1 MLNGL
6 IGKKIGMTRLFLGEG
21 RAVPVTVLEVG
32 PCTVVQVKSQEKEAY
47 NALQLGFG
55 AKREKSVNK
64 PAAGHFAKAGV
75 EAKSVLKEFR
85 VDDPAEYEVGQE
97 LTAEMFEPGQKVHV
111 TGRSKGRGFT
121 GVVKR
126 HGFSGGRATHGCTTH
141 DAPGSIG
148 MSATPARVLRGKRM
162 PGRYGNDRTQVRN
175 LKVVDVR
182 PEHNLVMVKGAV
194 PGANGGIVIIEK
206 AN

>member
-1 MLNGL
+1 
-6 IGKKIGMTRLFLGEG
+6 MTRLFLGEG
-21 RAVPVTVLEVG
+21 HAVPVTVLEVG
-32 PCTVVQVKSQEKEAY
+32 PCTVVQVKNQAKETY

-55 AKREKSVNK
+55 AKKEKGVNK
-64 PAAGHFAKAGV
+64 PAAGHFKKAGV
-75 EAKSVLKEFR
+75 DAKSVLMEFR
-85 VDDPAEYEVGQE
+85 VDETGEYELGQE
-97 LTAEMFEPGQKVHV
+97 FTAEMFEPGQKVHV

-126 HGFSGGRATHGCTTH
+126 YKFSGGRATHGCTTH

-148 MSATPARVLRGKRM
+148 MSATPAHVLKGKRM
-162 PGRYGNDRTQVRN
+162 PGRYGNYRTQVRN
-175 LKVVDVR
+175 LKIVDVR